1 MRRRWFS
8 RRAIVLHLALILWV
22 PGCLAAGWW
31 QATVA
36 LAGNSLSYLYAVEW
50 PVFAIFGTVV
60 WWNFIHDDPET
71 VGIRGLRR
79 KVSAASSTSATEGA
93 SDPEGTSAEV
103 VSLRAADEDADLAAY
118 NEYLAGLAA
127 ESRPKTWRK

>member
-8 RRAIVLHLALILWV
+8 RRAILLHFVLIVWV

-31 QATVA
+31 QATIA
-36 LAGNSLSYLYAVEW
+36 LAGNGLSYLYAVEW
-50 PVFAIFGTVV
+50 PVFAIFGIVG

-71 VGIRGLRR
+71 VGLRGIRRT
-79 KVSAASSTSATEGA
+79 VAAESSTPVTAAAGVPPDA
-93 SDPEGTSAEV
+93 PAEV
-103 VSLRAADEDADLAAY
+103 ISLRAADEDADLAAY

-127 ESRPKTWRK
+127 ESKPKTWRK